1 MLTPEYLASFSSGY
15 LGMVDNLNE
24 QIVRDIARRMIKTG
38 KVTDTAKW
46 QIKQAQES
54 GKLLDDIVAEVGRFT
69 GYSDKHVKELFKE
82 AGVTGIRNDA
92 KPLIEAGIINDAKL
106 SRNMSD
112 LLLANAKK
120 TSGDINNLTMTT
132 AVKSQQLYMQSL
144 NEALLKIQSGAFSYQ
159 EALRYIWAI
168 RTLCRMEDED
178 EELYCQD
185 NGMYYEPRKPNY
197 PLLIVFLFLA
207 GIFWPL
213 VILFAV
219 FVPLTFVL
227 MDKMGQLHPN
237 DDEEIDPEE
246 DTYL

>member
-1 MLTPEYLASFSSGY
+1 MVYKILIVYLVG
-15 LGMVDNLNE
+15 
-24 QIVRDIARRMIKTG
+24 I
-38 KVTDTAKW
+38 
-46 QIKQAQES
+46 
-54 GKLLDDIVAEVGRFT
+54 LLCQPV
-69 GYSDKHVKELFKE
+69 
-82 AGVTGIRNDA
+82 
-92 KPLIEAGIINDAKL
+92 
-106 SRNMSD
+106 
-112 LLLANAKK
+112 
-120 TSGDINNLTMTT
+120 
-132 AVKSQQLYMQSL
+132 
-144 NEALLKIQSGAFSYQ
+144 
-159 EALRYIWAI
+159 YIWAV

-227 MDKMGQLHPN
+227 MDKMGQLHQN